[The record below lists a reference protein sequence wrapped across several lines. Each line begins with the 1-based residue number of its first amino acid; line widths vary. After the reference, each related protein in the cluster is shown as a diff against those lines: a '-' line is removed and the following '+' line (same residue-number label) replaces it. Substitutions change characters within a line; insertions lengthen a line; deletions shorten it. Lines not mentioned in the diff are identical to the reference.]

1 MNRYLACFIIEE
13 NNKLVKKTQ
22 MLTSKEDNVVKGE
35 FDILKRLSVE
45 YNLPEHYV
53 DRDDYSPVKGVL
65 YIRPKK
71 EYCPTSLCELDEE
84 KWERDEYDRLD
95 IYRRVSSE

>member
-1 MNRYLACFIIEE
+1 MRYLACFLIEE
-13 NNKLVKKTQ
+13 NNELVKKTQ

-35 FDILKRLSVE
+35 FDILKRLSTE

-53 DRDDYSPVKGVL
+53 DRDEDNPVKGVL

-71 EYCPTSLCELDEE
+71 EYCPTSLCELDYER
-84 KWERDEYDRLD
+84 WEREEYDR
-95 IYRRVSSE
+95 ISI